1 MMCDGKVKGM
11 DAAEAVI
18 VSKLGAVRQELAEK
32 EAAERAYLEEE
43 DRRGAALSDLV
54 EDMPLDLEETLEERE
69 HIDQFF
75 RNREEIS
82 TLQVQVRL
90 LEELKASLE
99 QQRTEDQKDFL
110 AIKDRDERSSKQNVR
125 FTIAV
130 SAISLIVG
138 WLLSLVD
145 SPVSVLHVLGH

>member
-1 MMCDGKVKGM
+1 MCDGKVKGM

-54 EDMPLDLEETLEERE
+54 EDMPLDLEDTLEERE

-110 AIKDRDERSSKQNVR
+110 AIKDRGKRSSKQNVG

-138 WLLSLVD
+138 WLLSLVS
-145 SPVSVLHVLGH
+145 SPAGVLHVLGR

>member
-43 DRRGAALSDLV
+43 DKRGAALSDLV
-54 EDMPLDLEETLEERE
+54 DDMPLDLEDMLEERE

-110 AIKDRDERSSKQNVR
+110 AIKDRGKRSSKQNVR

-130 SAISLIVG
+130 SAISLIAG
-138 WLLSLVD
+138 WLLSLVG
-145 SPVSVLHVLGH
+145 SPVSVLHVLGR